1 MRFVLRRRMTR
12 LQPAMMATPT
22 MTPITMPDISPILVA
37 AAAGQLR
44 FA

>member
-22 MTPITMPDISPILVA
+22 MTPIIIPDINPIL

-44 FA
+44 LA

>member
-12 LQPAMMATPT
+12 LQPAMRATPT
-22 MTPITMPDISPILVA
+22 MTPITIPDISPILA